1 MQVFKKGRE
10 LKEIAGWVRAYARE
24 RNWSEPQISAAL
36 VDNGHGVKKIGGRQE
51 AGSSIKPY
59 SLFDR

>member
-10 LKEIAGWVRAYARE
+10 LKYNEQEIAGWVRAYARE

-36 VDNGHGVKKIGGRQE
+36 VDNGHGVKKI
-51 AGSSIKPY
+51 
-59 SLFDR
+59 DR